1 MAMMFWCIKCAAG
14 VAQGTGFITFK
25 FKFAV
30 MWIMAIAA
38 RDARVMN
45 YFAQMN
51 PKHSFH
57 PILVRLF
64 GKVGA

>member
-1 MAMMFWCIKCAAG
+1 
-14 VAQGTGFITFK
+14 
-25 FKFAV
+25 